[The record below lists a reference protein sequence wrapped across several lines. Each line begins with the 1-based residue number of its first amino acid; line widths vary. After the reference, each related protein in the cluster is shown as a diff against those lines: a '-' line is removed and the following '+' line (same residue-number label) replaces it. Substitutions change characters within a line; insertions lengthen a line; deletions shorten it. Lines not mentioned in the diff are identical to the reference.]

1 MIWHTIVDM
10 AEAMDSGSNLQARA
24 LFCSKCWRKK
34 KKKKKKNANHLKGDD
49 FTSDPSLVIF
59 VFFKNLTFIAN
70 WDFTFQAS
78 IFGRSE
84 TRTTHVTIV

>member
-1 MIWHTIVDM
+1 
-10 AEAMDSGSNLQARA
+10 MDSGSNLQARA
-24 LFCSKCWRKK
+24 FFCSKCW
-34 KKKKKKNANHLKGDD
+34 KKKKKNANHLKGDD
-49 FTSDPSLVIF
+49 FTSDPSLLIF
-59 VFFKNLTFIAN
+59 FFLKNLTFIVN

>member
-1 MIWHTIVDM
+1 
-10 AEAMDSGSNLQARA
+10 MDSGSNLQARTF
-24 LFCSKCWRKK
+24 FCSKCW

-70 WDFTFQAS
+70 WDFKFQAS

>member
-1 MIWHTIVDM
+1 
-10 AEAMDSGSNLQARA
+10 MDSGSNLQARA
-24 LFCSKCWRKK
+24 FFCSKCWKKK

-59 VFFKNLTFIAN
+59 VFKNLTFIAN

>member
-1 MIWHTIVDM
+1 
-10 AEAMDSGSNLQARA
+10 MDSGSNLQARA
-24 LFCSKCWRKK
+24 FFCSKCWK

-70 WDFTFQAS
+70 WDFTFPAS

>member
-1 MIWHTIVDM
+1 
-10 AEAMDSGSNLQARA
+10 MDSGSNLQARA
-24 LFCSKCWRKK
+24 FFCSKCWKK

-59 VFFKNLTFIAN
+59 VFKNLTFIAN